1 MRRIVSAVVLAV
13 SILVAPLAA
22 EAQPAAKT
30 PRVGWLS
37 DGVGADQGMR
47 PG

>member
-1 MRRIVSAVVLAV
+1 MRLIGLAVVLV
-13 SILVAPLAA
+13 LSLLAPLAA

-30 PRVGWLS
+30 PRVGWFS